1 MEWANSH
8 LPARLQIHDATT
20 FFGGLALL
28 RLAESIKGE
37 QASPPVPNRSFPSGP
52 TDAKPD
58 GLFHLLDFLL
68 GSGVKM
74 GSVSINDIRLGRRDK
89 ILELLRSLKAWEEKR
104 GRSPLTI
111 RA

>member
-8 LPARLQIHDATT
+8 LPARLQIHDGAT

-37 QASPPVPNRSFPSGP
+37 QASPPVPDRAFPSGP
-52 TDAKPD
+52 TDAKLD

-74 GSVSINDIRLGRRDK
+74 GSVSINDIRLERRDK

-104 GRSPLTI
+104 GRSM

>member
-37 QASPPVPNRSFPSGP
+37 QASPPVPDRAFPSGP
-52 TDAKPD
+52 TDDKPD

>member
-28 RLAESIKGE
+28 RFAESNKLLLLSC
-37 QASPPVPNRSFPSGP
+37 AFPSIP
-52 TDAKPD
+52 TDALPD

-68 GSGVKM
+68 GSDVKI
-74 GSVSINDIRLGRRDK
+74 G
-89 ILELLRSLKAWEEKR
+89 A
-104 GRSPLTI
+104 
-111 RA
+111 